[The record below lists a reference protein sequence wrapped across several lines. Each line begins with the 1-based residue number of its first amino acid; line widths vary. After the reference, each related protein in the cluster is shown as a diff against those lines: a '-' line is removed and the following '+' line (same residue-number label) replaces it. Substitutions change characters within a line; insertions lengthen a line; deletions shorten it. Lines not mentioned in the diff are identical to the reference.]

1 MEIPEFLTEDI
12 NHYYC
17 PKENVEELK
26 EYENFIP
33 LSDLLEDSSVT
44 NAFYNVI
51 GTLYGKHVVVL

>member
-44 NAFYNVI
+44 DAYYNCI